1 LTKKWTIDDMRK
13 TAGRILKGSD
23 VKLEGRFTLDVVQ
36 AEPGQP
42 KQQGTALDE
51 PQVRIVESQPEFAV
65 IEITCSCGTGMYL
78 RCEYAGAKA
87 PEVSKKQNG
96 TPEVPGQ
103 TK

>member
-1 LTKKWTIDDMRK
+1 MGK

-23 VKLEGRFTLDVVQ
+23 VKLEGRFTLDIVQ
-36 AEPGQP
+36 PEPDQP
-42 KQQGTALDE
+42 KQPATALAE

-65 IEITCSCGTGMYL
+65 IEITCSCGTGIFL

-87 PEVSKKQNG
+87 PDVAEKQNDA
-96 TPEVPGQ
+96 PEVPEQ

>member
-1 LTKKWTIDDMRK
+1 MGK
-13 TAGRILKGSD
+13 TAGRILKECD
-23 VKLEGRFTLDVVQ
+23 VKLEGRFTIDIVQ
-36 AEPGQP
+36 PEPGQP
-42 KQQGTALDE
+42 KQPGAALAE

-87 PEVSKKQNG
+87 PVVAEKQNG
-96 TPEVPGQ
+96 APQAPDQ

>member
-1 LTKKWTIDDMRK
+1 MEK
-13 TAGRILKGSD
+13 TAGRIIKECD
-23 VKLEGRFTLDVVQ
+23 VRLEGQFTIDVVQ
-36 AEPGQP
+36 PEPGQP
-42 KQQGTALDE
+42 KQPGEALAE

-87 PEVSKKQNG
+87 PEVAEKQKG
-96 TPEVPGQ
+96 APQVPNQ

>member
-1 LTKKWTIDDMRK
+1 MGK

-23 VKLEGRFTLDVVQ
+23 VKLEGRFTLDIVQ
-36 AEPGQP
+36 SELGQP
-42 KQQGTALDE
+42 KQPGTALVE

-65 IEITCSCGTGMYL
+65 IEITCSCGTGTYL

-87 PEVSKKQNG
+87 PDVSQKQNG